1 MVSAERK
8 SVACH
13 QLGCFIFD
21 ENSQFAPHMWSWKK
35 KNKEQMHR
43 KKYQVLSM
51 YYHFV
56 LRPELFKV
64 LESLGS
70 SCKKQILETHFRYTE
85 EFSQR
90 LETKNMDFFF
100 FLNKSTFENHYWT
113 ALGSQRK
120 KYPPQ
125 MVQMKR
131 LYESFISRRA
141 GKERDRHGT
150 WRHSE

>member
-1 MVSAERK
+1 M
-8 SVACH
+8 C
-13 QLGCFIFD
+13 
-21 ENSQFAPHMWSWKK
+21 
-35 KNKEQMHR
+35 R

-64 LESLGS
+64 LELLGS

-100 FLNKSTFENHYWT
+100 FKQIHVWEPLLNCIRFPEEDVSTSDGPNEET
-113 ALGSQRK
+113 L
-120 KYPPQ
+120 
-125 MVQMKR
+125 MKI
-131 LYESFISRRA
+131 LLAEEQA
-141 GKERDRHGT
+141 GKGIGTGHGGT
-150 WRHSE
+150 QSNSSRKLGRP

>member
-1 MVSAERK
+1 MR
-8 SVACH
+8 
-13 QLGCFIFD
+13 
-21 ENSQFAPHMWSWKK
+21 
-35 KNKEQMHR
+35 R
-43 KKYQVLSM
+43 KKYQVLSIVSTEYCNTKYWVLSTQVLSTM

-100 FLNKSTFENHYWT
+100 F
-113 ALGSQRK
+113 
-120 KYPPQ
+120 
-125 MVQMKR
+125 
-131 LYESFISRRA
+131 
-141 GKERDRHGT
+141 
-150 WRHSE
+150 

>member
-1 MVSAERK
+1 MR
-8 SVACH
+8 
-13 QLGCFIFD
+13 
-21 ENSQFAPHMWSWKK
+21 
-35 KNKEQMHR
+35 R
-43 KKYQVLSM
+43 KKYQVLSIVSTEYCNTKYWVLSTQVLSTM

-100 FLNKSTFENHYWT
+100 FKQIHVWESLLNGIRFPEEEVSTSDGPNEETLCKFY
-113 ALGSQRK
+113 
-120 KYPPQ
+120 
-125 MVQMKR
+125 
-131 LYESFISRRA
+131 
-141 GKERDRHGT
+141 
-150 WRHSE
+150 